1 MLISRDMGVK
11 GCFSQPKIFKII
23 FSFLGQKIIF
33 KNIYHTLEDFS
44 KFNRP
49 FKSTVYWEK
58 WPINPLKDTP
68 DPWIKPSKL
77 WDVGLSSGYP
87 NVPELAHICSWLSN
101 GAPVGARGAAK
112 LPAHGSNLKGM
123 EIHGYE
129 GNYYNMNYPSLIVSS
144 LTIII
149 CWAYDGAIFPSTISA
164 KY

>member
-1 MLISRDMGVK
+1 MMALRPSPFVPPKFVPKQPRIPELLTYKGV
-11 GCFSQPKIFKII
+11 FPDS
-23 FSFLGQKIIF
+23 
-33 KNIYHTLEDFS
+33 
-44 KFNRP
+44 
-49 FKSTVYWEK
+49 YWDK

-101 GAPVGARGAAK
+101 GAPVGARGAAR

-129 GNYYNMNYPSLIVSS
+129 GNYYNMNYPFLIVFS

-149 CWAYDGAIFPSTISA
+149 CWVWYGTIFPFKIFANIKLCGFNGADLCLFIKQSL
-164 KY
+164 